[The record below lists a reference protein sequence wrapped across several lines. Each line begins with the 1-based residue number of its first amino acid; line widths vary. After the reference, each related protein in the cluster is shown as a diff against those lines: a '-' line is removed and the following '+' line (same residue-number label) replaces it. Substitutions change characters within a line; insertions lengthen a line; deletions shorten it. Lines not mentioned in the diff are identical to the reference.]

1 MTQEWIALAEQMDT
15 NGNGQIG
22 YSEFLVAA
30 ANKRELLTQENVDS
44 VFRAFDVDGN
54 GSISKQDL
62 QEVFNASSIGK

>member
-1 MTQEWIALAEQMDT
+1 MTHKWIELAEQMDT
-15 NGNGQIG
+15 NGNGQIS

-30 ANKRELLTQENVDS
+30 ANKRDLLTQENVDS

-62 QEVFNASSIGK
+62 Q

>member
-1 MTQEWIALAEQMDT
+1 MDT
-15 NGNGQIG
+15 NGNGQIS

-30 ANKRELLTQENVDS
+30 ANKRDLLTQENVDS

-62 QEVFNASSIGK
+62 Q